1 MTLSLSEVLEQIGER
16 AAAASRILAQ
26 ATTTQKN
33 EALLAIARRID
44 QETQAILTANEA
56 DLQAGAQSGLSSAML
71 DRARLDPKRIQAI
84 ANSVREVVHLPD
96 PVGEVLREWS
106 RPNGLK
112 ISKRRVPIGV
122 IGIIYESRPNVT
134 SDAASLCLKA
144 GNAVILRGGSE
155 AIRSNMAL
163 AEAVRQGCTDAGLPE
178 CSVQLVPSTDRA
190 AVTLMA
196 QLDRYIHLIIP
207 RGGRSLIQTVTK
219 AARMPVIKHFD
230 GICAAYVDQAAD
242 LRMAERIV
250 VNAKCQRPG
259 VCNAI
264 ETMLV
269 HEEVAREFLPIC
281 AAALWE
287 RGVELRG
294 DPLTQEILGPKV
306 LQATEEDWRTEYLDL
321 ILAIKTV
328 RSLEEAVDH
337 IETYGSHHSDAIV
350 TEDPLAAQEF
360 LNQVDSAAVFWNAS
374 TRFNDGNEFGFG
386 AEIGIST
393 DRLHARGPMGLEELT
408 SYKYV
413 VEGTGQI
420 KGEKNSG
427 VAGVTGVTE

>member
-16 AAAASRILAQ
+16 AASASRILSQ
-26 ATTTQKN
+26 ATTAEKN
-33 EALLAIARRID
+33 EALLAIARRIE
-44 QETQAILTANEA
+44 QETPAILAANEA
-56 DLQAGAQSGLSSAML
+56 DLQVGARSGLGSAML
-71 DRARLDPKRIQAI
+71 DRARLDPKRIQTI
-84 ANSVREVVHLPD
+84 AKSVREVVHLTD
-96 PVGEVLREWS
+96 PVGEVLRAWS

-163 AEAVRQGCTDAGLPE
+163 AEAVGDGCKDAGLPE
-178 CSVQLVPSTDRA
+178 YSVQLVPSTDRA

-207 RGGRSLIQTVTK
+207 RGGRSLIEAVTA

-230 GICAAYVDQAAD
+230 GICAAYVDRSAD
-242 LRMAERIV
+242 LQMAERIV

-259 VCNAI
+259 VCNAV
-264 ETMLV
+264 ETLLV
-269 HEEVAREFLPIC
+269 HEEIARRFLPDC
-281 AAALWE
+281 AGALWE
-287 RGVELRG
+287 QGVDLRG
-294 DPLTQEILGPKV
+294 DSLTREILGSKV
-306 LQATEEDWRTEYLDL
+306 LPATEEDWRTEYLDL
-321 ILAIKTV
+321 TLAVKTV
-328 RSLEEAVDH
+328 RSLDEAVDH
-337 IETYGSHHSDAIV
+337 IETYGSHHSDAII
-350 TEDPLAAQEF
+350 TEDSLAAQEF
-360 LNQVDSAAVFWNAS
+360 LNRVDSATVFWNAS
-374 TRFNDGNEFGFG
+374 TRFNDGAEFGFG

-408 SYKYV
+408 SYKYL
-413 VEGTGQI
+413 VEGTGQ
-420 KGEKNSG
+420 
-427 VAGVTGVTE
+427 VRD

>member
-1 MTLSLSEVLEQIGER
+1 MTLSLSEVVERIGER
-16 AAAASRILAQ
+16 AVSASRIVAQ
-26 ATTTQKN
+26 ATTAEKN
-33 EALLAIARRID
+33 EALLAIAGRIE
-44 QETQAILTANEA
+44 QETEKILTANAA
-56 DLQAGAQSGLSSAML
+56 DLRAGSESGLSPAML
-71 DRARLDPKRIQAI
+71 DRARLDPKRIQAM
-84 ANSVREVVHLPD
+84 ANSVREVVNLTD
-96 PVGEVLREWS
+96 PIGEVLKEWS
-106 RPNGLK
+106 RPNGLR

-155 AIRSNMAL
+155 AIQSNMAI
-163 AEAVRQGCTDAGLPE
+163 AEAVSGGCMDAGLPE
-178 CSVQLVPSTDRA
+178 YSVQLVPSTDRA

-207 RGGRSLIQTVTK
+207 RGGRSLIEAVTS

-230 GICAAYVDQAAD
+230 GICAAYVDRAAD
-242 LRMAERIV
+242 LRMAEQIV

-269 HEEVAREFLPIC
+269 HEEVARQFLPGC
-281 AAALWE
+281 AEALWQ

-294 DPLTQEILGPKV
+294 DPLTQEILGAKV
-306 LQATEEDWRTEYLDL
+306 FPATEEDWRTEYLDL
-321 ILAIKTV
+321 FLAIKTV
-328 RSLEEAVDH
+328 RNLEEAVEH
-337 IETYGSHHSDAIV
+337 IENYGSHHSDAII
-350 TEDPLAAQEF
+350 TGDRIAAQKF
-360 LNQVDSAAVFWNAS
+360 MNQVDSAAVFWNAS
-374 TRFNDGNEFGFG
+374 TRFNDGGEFGFG

-408 SYKYV
+408 SYKYL
-413 VEGTGQI
+413 VEGTGQ
-420 KGEKNSG
+420 
-427 VAGVTGVTE
+427 VRA

>member
-1 MTLSLSEVLEQIGER
+1 MTLRISEVLELIGQR

-26 ATTTQKN
+26 TTTAKKD
-33 EALLAIARRID
+33 EALLAIARRIE
-44 QETQAILTANEA
+44 QETPAILAANEE
-56 DLQAGAQSGLSSAML
+56 DLRAGAQSGLSSAML
-71 DRARLDPKRIQAI
+71 DRARLDSKRIQTV
-84 ANSVREVVHLPD
+84 ANSVREVVQLTD
-96 PVGEVLREWS
+96 PVGEILKEWS

-155 AIRSNMAL
+155 AIRSNLAL
-163 AEAVRQGCTDAGLPE
+163 AEAISKGCLDAGLPE
-178 CSVQLVPSTDRA
+178 HAVQLVPSTDRA

-207 RGGRSLIQTVTK
+207 RGGRSLIETVTS

-230 GICAAYVDQAAD
+230 GVCAAYVDRAAD
-242 LRMAERIV
+242 LQMAEQIV
-250 VNAKCQRPG
+250 INAKCQRPS

-269 HEEVAREFLPIC
+269 HQEVARRFLPGC
-281 AAALWE
+281 AEALWQ

-294 DPLTQEILGPKV
+294 DSLTQEILGSKV
-306 LQATEEDWRTEYLDL
+306 LPAVEEDWRTEYLDL
-321 ILAIKTV
+321 VLAIKTV
-328 RSLEEAVDH
+328 NSLQGAVDH
-337 IETYGSHHSDAIV
+337 IETYGSHHSDVII
-350 TEDPLAAQEF
+350 TEDRLVAEKF
-360 LNQVDSAAVFWNAS
+360 LNQVDSATVFWNAS
-374 TRFNDGNEFGFG
+374 TRFNDGAEFGFG

-408 SYKYV
+408 SYKYL

-420 KGEKNSG
+420 R
-427 VAGVTGVTE
+427 A

>member
-26 ATTTQKN
+26 ATTAEKN
-33 EALLAIARRID
+33 AALLAIALRIE
-44 QETQAILTANEA
+44 QEMPAILAANDA
-56 DLQAGAQSGLSSAML
+56 DLQAGAQTGLSSAML
-71 DRARLDPKRIQAI
+71 DRARLDPKRIHAI
-84 ANSVREVVHLPD
+84 ANSVREVIHLRD
-96 PVGEVLREWS
+96 PIGEVLKEWS

-163 AEAVRQGCTDAGLPE
+163 AEAVSNGCKDAGLPE
-178 CSVQLVPSTDRA
+178 YSVQLVPSTDRA

-207 RGGRSLIQTVTK
+207 RGGRSLIEAVTSV
-219 AARMPVIKHFD
+219 ARMPVIKHFD
-230 GICAAYVDQAAD
+230 GICAVYVDRAAD

-250 VNAKCQRPG
+250 VDAKCQRPG

-269 HEEVAREFLPIC
+269 HEEIARQFLPAC
-281 AAALWE
+281 AEALWE

-294 DPLTQEILGPKV
+294 DPLSREVLGSKV
-306 LQATEEDWRTEYLDL
+306 VHAIEEDWKTEYLDL

-328 RSLEEAVDH
+328 HDLQEAVDH
-337 IETYGSHHSDAIV
+337 IETYGSHHSDAII
-350 TEDPLAAQEF
+350 TEDPLVAQEF
-360 LNQVDSAAVFWNAS
+360 LNRVDSATVFWNAS
-374 TRFNDGNEFGFG
+374 TRFNDGGEFGFG

-408 SYKYV
+408 SYKYL
-413 VEGTGQI
+413 VEGTGQVR
-420 KGEKNSG
+420 G
-427 VAGVTGVTE
+427 

>member
-1 MTLSLSEVLEQIGER
+1 MTLSLSEVVERIGQR
-16 AAAASRILAQ
+16 AVSASRILAQ
-26 ATTTQKN
+26 ATTAQKN
-33 EALLAIARRID
+33 EALLAIARQIEQRSPK
-44 QETQAILTANEA
+44 ILTANAA
-56 DLQAGAQSGLSSAML
+56 DLQAGAESGLSSAML

-84 ANSVREVVHLPD
+84 ANSVREVVDLTD
-96 PVGEVLREWS
+96 PVGEVLKEWS

-163 AEAVRQGCTDAGLPE
+163 AEAISAGCTDAGLPE
-178 CSVQLVPSTDRA
+178 DSVQLVPSTDRA

-207 RGGRSLIQTVTK
+207 RGGRSLIEAVTS

-230 GICAAYVDQAAD
+230 GICAVYVDRAAD
-242 LRMAERIV
+242 LQMAERIV
-250 VNAKCQRPG
+250 LNAKCQRPG
-259 VCNAI
+259 VCNAV

-269 HEEVAREFLPIC
+269 HQEVARQFLPNC

-287 RGVELRG
+287 QGVELRG
-294 DPLTQEILGPKV
+294 DRLTQEILGSKV
-306 LQATEEDWRTEYLDL
+306 ISATETDWRTEYLDL
-321 ILAIKTV
+321 FLAIKTV
-328 RSLEEAVDH
+328 RTLEEAVEH
-337 IETYGSHHSDAIV
+337 IENYGSHHSDAIV
-350 TEDPLAAQEF
+350 TEDRIVAQKF
-360 LNQVDSAAVFWNAS
+360 LNQVDSATVFWNAS
-374 TRFNDGNEFGFG
+374 TRFNDGGEFGFG

-408 SYKYV
+408 SYKYL
-413 VEGTGQI
+413 VEGNGQI
-420 KGEKNSG
+420 RG
-427 VAGVTGVTE
+427 

>member
-16 AAAASRILAQ
+16 AASASRILSQ
-26 ATTTQKN
+26 ATTAEKN
-33 EALLAIARRID
+33 EALLAIARRIE
-44 QETQAILTANEA
+44 QEAPTILAANEA
-56 DLQAGAQSGLSSAML
+56 DLQAGARSGLSSAML
-71 DRARLDPKRIQAI
+71 DRARLDSKRIQTI
-84 ANSVREVVHLPD
+84 ANSVREVVHLTD

-112 ISKRRVPIGV
+112 ISKKRVPIGV

-163 AEAVRQGCTDAGLPE
+163 AEAVADGCKDAGLPE

-207 RGGRSLIQTVTK
+207 RGGRSLIEAVTA

-230 GICAAYVDQAAD
+230 GICAAYVDRSAD
-242 LRMAERIV
+242 LQMAERIV

-259 VCNAI
+259 VCNAV
-264 ETMLV
+264 ETLLV
-269 HEEVAREFLPIC
+269 HEEIARRFLPDC
-281 AAALWE
+281 AGALWE

-294 DPLTQEILGPKV
+294 DSLTREILGSKV
-306 LQATEEDWRTEYLDL
+306 LPATEEDWRTEYLDL
-321 ILAIKTV
+321 TLAVKTM
-328 RSLEEAVDH
+328 RSLDEAIDH
-337 IETYGSHHSDAIV
+337 IETYGSHHSDVIV

-360 LNQVDSAAVFWNAS
+360 LNRVDSATVFWNAS
-374 TRFNDGNEFGFG
+374 TRFNDGAEFGFG

-408 SYKYV
+408 SYKYL

-420 KGEKNSG
+420 RG
-427 VAGVTGVTE
+427 

>member
-1 MTLSLSEVLEQIGER
+1 MTLRISEVLELIGQR

-26 ATTTQKN
+26 TTTAKKD
-33 EALLAIARRID
+33 EALLAIARRIE
-44 QETQAILTANEA
+44 QETPAILAANEE
-56 DLQAGAQSGLSSAML
+56 DLRAGAQSGLSSAML
-71 DRARLDPKRIQAI
+71 DRARLDSKRIQTI
-84 ANSVREVVHLPD
+84 ANSVREVVQLTD
-96 PVGEVLREWS
+96 PVGEILKEWS

-155 AIRSNMAL
+155 AIRSNLAL
-163 AEAVRQGCTDAGLPE
+163 AEAISKGCLDAGLPE
-178 CSVQLVPSTDRA
+178 HAVQLVPSTDRA

-207 RGGRSLIQTVTK
+207 RGGRSLIETVTS

-230 GICAAYVDQAAD
+230 GVCAAYVDRAAD
-242 LRMAERIV
+242 LQMAEQIV
-250 VNAKCQRPG
+250 INAKCQRPS

-269 HEEVAREFLPIC
+269 HQEVARRFLPGC
-281 AAALWE
+281 AEALWQ

-294 DPLTQEILGPKV
+294 DSLTQEILGSKV
-306 LQATEEDWRTEYLDL
+306 LPAVEEDWRTEYLDL
-321 ILAIKTV
+321 VLAIKTV
-328 RSLEEAVDH
+328 NSLQGAVDH
-337 IETYGSHHSDAIV
+337 IETYGSHHSDAII
-350 TEDPLAAQEF
+350 TEDRLVAEKF
-360 LNQVDSAAVFWNAS
+360 LNQVDSATVFWNAS
-374 TRFNDGNEFGFG
+374 TRFNDGAEFGFG

-408 SYKYV
+408 SYKYL

-420 KGEKNSG
+420 R
-427 VAGVTGVTE
+427 A

>member
-1 MTLSLSEVLEQIGER
+1 MTLSLSEVVERIGQR
-16 AAAASRILAQ
+16 AVSASRILAQ
-26 ATTTQKN
+26 ATTAQKN
-33 EALLAIARRID
+33 EALLAIARQIEQRSPK
-44 QETQAILTANEA
+44 ILTANAA
-56 DLQAGAQSGLSSAML
+56 DLQAGAESGLSSAML

-84 ANSVREVVHLPD
+84 ANSVREVVDLTD
-96 PVGEVLREWS
+96 PVGEVLKEWS

-163 AEAVRQGCTDAGLPE
+163 AEAISAGCTDAGLPE
-178 CSVQLVPSTDRA
+178 DSVQLVPSTDRA

-207 RGGRSLIQTVTK
+207 RGGRSLIEAVTS

-230 GICAAYVDQAAD
+230 GICAVYVDRAAD
-242 LRMAERIV
+242 LQMAERIV

-259 VCNAI
+259 VCNAV

-269 HEEVAREFLPIC
+269 HQEVARQFLPNC

-287 RGVELRG
+287 QGVELRG
-294 DPLTQEILGPKV
+294 DRLTQEILGSKV
-306 LQATEEDWRTEYLDL
+306 ISATETDWRTEYLDL
-321 ILAIKTV
+321 FLAIKTV
-328 RSLEEAVDH
+328 RTLEEAVEH
-337 IETYGSHHSDAIV
+337 IENYGSHHSDAIV
-350 TEDPLAAQEF
+350 TEDRMVAQKF
-360 LNQVDSAAVFWNAS
+360 LNQVDSATVFWNAS
-374 TRFNDGNEFGFG
+374 TRFNDGGEFGFG

-408 SYKYV
+408 SYKYL
-413 VEGTGQI
+413 VEGNGQI
-420 KGEKNSG
+420 RG
-427 VAGVTGVTE
+427 

>member
-1 MTLSLSEVLEQIGER
+1 MTLRISEVLELIGQR

-26 ATTTQKN
+26 TTTAKKD
-33 EALLAIARRID
+33 EALLAIARRIE
-44 QETQAILTANEA
+44 QETPAILAANEE
-56 DLQAGAQSGLSSAML
+56 DLRAGAQSGLSSAML
-71 DRARLDPKRIQAI
+71 DRARLDSKRIQTI
-84 ANSVREVVHLPD
+84 ANSVREVVQLTD
-96 PVGEVLREWS
+96 PVGEILKEWS

-155 AIRSNMAL
+155 AIRSNLAL
-163 AEAVRQGCTDAGLPE
+163 AEAISKGCLDAGLPE
-178 CSVQLVPSTDRA
+178 HAVQLVPSTDRA

-207 RGGRSLIQTVTK
+207 RGGRSLIETVTS

-230 GICAAYVDQAAD
+230 GVCAAYVDRAAD
-242 LRMAERIV
+242 LQMAEQIV
-250 VNAKCQRPG
+250 INAKCQRPS

-269 HEEVAREFLPIC
+269 HQEVARRFLPGC
-281 AAALWE
+281 AEALWQ

-294 DPLTQEILGPKV
+294 DSLTQEILGSKV
-306 LQATEEDWRTEYLDL
+306 LPAVEEDWRTEYLDL
-321 ILAIKTV
+321 VLAIKTV
-328 RSLEEAVDH
+328 KSLQGAVDH
-337 IETYGSHHSDAIV
+337 IETYGSHHSDVII
-350 TEDPLAAQEF
+350 TEDRLVAEKF
-360 LNQVDSAAVFWNAS
+360 LNQVDSATVFWNAS
-374 TRFNDGNEFGFG
+374 TRFNDGAEFGFG

-408 SYKYV
+408 SYKYL

-420 KGEKNSG
+420 R
-427 VAGVTGVTE
+427 A

>member
-16 AAAASRILAQ
+16 AASASRVLSQ
-26 ATTTQKN
+26 ATTAEKN
-33 EALLAIARRID
+33 EALLAIARRIEE
-44 QETQAILTANEA
+44 ETPAILAANEA
-56 DLQAGAQSGLSSAML
+56 DLEVGVRNGIGSAML
-71 DRARLDPKRIQAI
+71 DRARLDPKRIQTI
-84 ANSVREVVHLPD
+84 ARSVREVVHLTD
-96 PVGEVLREWS
+96 PVGEVLRAWS

-163 AEAVRQGCTDAGLPE
+163 AEAVGDGCNDAGLPE
-178 CSVQLVPSTDRA
+178 YSVQLVPSTDRA

-207 RGGRSLIQTVTK
+207 RGGRSLIEAVTA

-230 GICAAYVDQAAD
+230 GICAAYVDRAAN
-242 LRMAERIV
+242 LQMAERIV

-259 VCNAI
+259 VCNAV
-264 ETMLV
+264 ETLLV
-269 HEEVAREFLPIC
+269 HEEIARRFLPDC
-281 AAALWE
+281 AGALWE

-294 DPLTQEILGPKV
+294 DSLTREILGSKV
-306 LQATEEDWRTEYLDL
+306 LPATEEDWRTEYLDL
-321 ILAIKTV
+321 TLAVKTV
-328 RSLEEAVDH
+328 RSLDEAVDH
-337 IETYGSHHSDAIV
+337 IEMYGSHHSDAIIS
-350 TEDPLAAQEF
+350 EDPLAAQEF
-360 LNQVDSAAVFWNAS
+360 LNRVDSATVFWNAS
-374 TRFNDGNEFGFG
+374 TRFNDGAEFGFG

-408 SYKYV
+408 SYKYL

-420 KGEKNSG
+420 KG
-427 VAGVTGVTE
+427 

>member
-16 AAAASRILAQ
+16 AASASRILSQ
-26 ATTTQKN
+26 ATTIQKN
-33 EALLAIARRID
+33 EALLAIARRVE
-44 QETQAILTANEA
+44 QEAPTILAANEA
-56 DLQAGAQSGLSSAML
+56 DLQAGARNGLSSAML
-71 DRARLDPKRIQAI
+71 DRACLDSKRIQTI
-84 ANSVREVVHLPD
+84 ANSVREVVHLTD

-112 ISKRRVPIGV
+112 LSKKRVPIGV

-163 AEAVRQGCTDAGLPE
+163 AQAVSDGCKDAGLPE
-178 CSVQLVPSTDRA
+178 YSVQLVPSTDRA

-207 RGGRSLIQTVTK
+207 RGGRSLIEAVTA

-230 GICAAYVDQAAD
+230 GICAAYVDRAAD
-242 LRMAERIV
+242 FQMAERIV

-259 VCNAI
+259 VCNAV
-264 ETMLV
+264 ETLLV
-269 HEEVAREFLPIC
+269 HEDIASRFLPGC
-281 AAALWE
+281 ARTLWE

-294 DPLTQEILGPKV
+294 NPLTREILGSQV

-321 ILAIKTV
+321 TLAVKTV
-328 RSLEEAVDH
+328 RSLDEAVDH
-337 IETYGSHHSDAIV
+337 IETYGSHHSDVII

-360 LNQVDSAAVFWNAS
+360 LNRVDSATVFWNAS
-374 TRFNDGNEFGFG
+374 TRFNDGAEFGFG

-408 SYKYV
+408 SYKYL

-420 KGEKNSG
+420 KG
-427 VAGVTGVTE
+427 

>member
-1 MTLSLSEVLEQIGER
+1 MTLSLSEVLEQIGQR
-16 AAAASRILAQ
+16 AASASRILAH
-26 ATTTQKN
+26 ATTAEKN
-33 EALLAIARRID
+33 EALLAIARRIE
-44 QETQAILTANEA
+44 QETETILSANEA
-56 DLQAGAQSGLSSAML
+56 DLRAGAESGLSSALL
-71 DRARLDPKRIQAI
+71 DRARLDQKRIRTI
-84 ANSVREVVHLPD
+84 ANSVREVVHLTD
-96 PVGEVLREWS
+96 PLGEVLKEWS

-134 SDAASLCLKA
+134 SDAASLCLKT

-163 AEAVRQGCTDAGLPE
+163 ADAVSKGCQDAGLPE
-178 CSVQLVPSTDRA
+178 YSVQLVPSTDRA
-190 AVTLMA
+190 AVVLMA

-207 RGGRSLIQTVTK
+207 RGGRSLIEAVIS

-230 GICAAYVDQAAD
+230 GICAAYVDRAAD

-269 HEEVAREFLPIC
+269 HEEVARQFLPDC
-281 AAALWE
+281 AEALWK

-294 DPLTQEILGPKV
+294 DSLAREILGGKV
-306 LQATEEDWRTEYLDL
+306 LPAIEEDWRTEYLDL

-328 RSLEEAVDH
+328 RSLEEAIEH
-337 IETYGSHHSDAIV
+337 IETYGSHHSDAII
-350 TEDPLAAQEF
+350 TEDRVVAQKF
-360 LNQVDSAAVFWNAS
+360 LNRVDSAAVFWNAS
-374 TRFNDGNEFGFG
+374 TRFNDGAEFGFG

-408 SYKYV
+408 SYKYL
-413 VEGTGQI
+413 VEGTGQVR
-420 KGEKNSG
+420 G
-427 VAGVTGVTE
+427 

>member
-1 MTLSLSEVLEQIGER
+1 MTLSLSELLEQIGQR
-16 AAAASRILAQ
+16 AASSSRILAQ
-26 ATTTQKN
+26 ATTAEKN
-33 EALLAIARRID
+33 EGLLAIAHRIE
-44 QETQAILTANEA
+44 QSAQTILAANVA
-56 DLQAGAQSGLSSAML
+56 DLEAGSKSGLSSAML
-71 DRARLDPKRIQAI
+71 DRARLDAKRIQAI
-84 ANSVREVVHLPD
+84 ANSVREVVQVKD
-96 PVGEVLREWS
+96 PVGEVLKEWS

-134 SDAASLCLKA
+134 SDAAALCLKT

-163 AEAVRQGCTDAGLPE
+163 AEAVSNGCKDAGLPE
-178 CSVQLVPSTDRA
+178 HSVQLVPSTDRA

-207 RGGRSLIQTVTK
+207 RGGRALIEAVTS

-230 GICAAYVDQAAD
+230 GICAAYVDRAAN
-242 LRMAERIV
+242 LRMAEQIV
-250 VNAKCQRPG
+250 LNAKCQRPG

-269 HEEVAREFLPIC
+269 HEAIADRFLPDC
-281 AAALWE
+281 ANALRE
-287 RGVELRG
+287 HGVELRG
-294 DPLTQEILGPKV
+294 DPLTQQILGSKV
-306 LQATEEDWRTEYLDL
+306 LPAIEEDWRTEYLDL

-328 RSLEEAVDH
+328 HSLEEAVEH
-337 IETYGSHHSDAIV
+337 IETYGSHHSDVII
-350 TEDPLAAQEF
+350 TEDRIVAQKF
-360 LNQVDSAAVFWNAS
+360 LSQVDSATVFWNAS
-374 TRFNDGNEFGFG
+374 TRFNDGGEFGFG

-413 VEGTGQI
+413 VEGTGQVR
-420 KGEKNSG
+420 S
-427 VAGVTGVTE
+427 

>member
-1 MTLSLSEVLEQIGER
+1 MTLRISEVLELIGQR

-26 ATTTQKN
+26 TTTAKKD
-33 EALLAIARRID
+33 EALLAIARRIE
-44 QETQAILTANEA
+44 QETPAILAANEE
-56 DLQAGAQSGLSSAML
+56 DLRAGAQSGLSSAML
-71 DRARLDPKRIQAI
+71 DRARLDSKRIQTI
-84 ANSVREVVHLPD
+84 ANSVREVVQLTD
-96 PVGEVLREWS
+96 PVGEVLKEWS

-155 AIRSNMAL
+155 AIRSNLAL
-163 AEAVRQGCTDAGLPE
+163 AEAISKGCQDAGLPE
-178 CSVQLVPSTDRA
+178 YAIQLVPSTDRA

-207 RGGRSLIQTVTK
+207 RGGRSLIETVTS

-230 GICAAYVDQAAD
+230 GVCAAYVDRAAD
-242 LRMAERIV
+242 LQMAEQIV
-250 VNAKCQRPG
+250 INAKCQRPS

-269 HEEVAREFLPIC
+269 HQEVARRFLPGC
-281 AAALWE
+281 ADALWQ

-294 DPLTQEILGPKV
+294 DSLTQEILGSKV
-306 LQATEEDWRTEYLDL
+306 LPAVEEDWRTEYLDL
-321 ILAIKTV
+321 VLAIKTV
-328 RSLEEAVDH
+328 NSLQGAVDH
-337 IETYGSHHSDAIV
+337 IETYGSHHSDAIIS
-350 TEDPLAAQEF
+350 EDRLVAEKF
-360 LNQVDSAAVFWNAS
+360 LNQVDSATVFWNAS
-374 TRFNDGNEFGFG
+374 TRFNDGAEFGFG

-408 SYKYV
+408 SYKYL

-420 KGEKNSG
+420 R
-427 VAGVTGVTE
+427 A

>member
-16 AAAASRILAQ
+16 AASAGRILSQ
-26 ATTTQKN
+26 ATTNQKN
-33 EALLAIARRID
+33 EALLAIARRIE
-44 QETQAILTANEA
+44 QEAPAILAANEA
-56 DLQAGAQSGLSSAML
+56 DLQAGARSGLSSAML
-71 DRARLDPKRIQAI
+71 DRARLDPKRIQTI
-84 ANSVREVVHLPD
+84 ANSVREVVHLTD

-155 AIRSNMAL
+155 AIQSNMAL
-163 AEAVRQGCTDAGLPE
+163 AEAVGDGCKDAGLPE
-178 CSVQLVPSTDRA
+178 YSVQLVPSTDRA
-190 AVTLMA
+190 AVMLMA

-207 RGGRSLIQTVTK
+207 RGGRSLIEAVTS

-230 GICAAYVDQAAD
+230 GICAAYVDRSAD
-242 LRMAERIV
+242 LQMAERIV

-264 ETMLV
+264 ETLLV
-269 HEEVAREFLPIC
+269 HEEIARRFLPDC
-281 AAALWE
+281 AGALWE
-287 RGVELRG
+287 KGVELRG
-294 DPLTQEILGPKV
+294 DPFTREILGAKV
-306 LQATEEDWRTEYLDL
+306 LLATEEDWRTEYLDL
-321 ILAIKTV
+321 TLAVKTV
-328 RSLEEAVDH
+328 PSLDEAVDH
-337 IETYGSHHSDAIV
+337 IETYGSHHSDAII
-350 TEDPLAAQEF
+350 TEDPLAAQKF
-360 LNQVDSAAVFWNAS
+360 LNRVDSAAVFWNAS
-374 TRFNDGNEFGFG
+374 TRFNDGAEFGFG

-408 SYKYV
+408 SYKYL
-413 VEGTGQI
+413 VEGTGQVR
-420 KGEKNSG
+420 G
-427 VAGVTGVTE
+427 

>member
-1 MTLSLSEVLEQIGER
+1 MTLRISEVLELIGQR

-26 ATTTQKN
+26 TTTAKKD
-33 EALLAIARRID
+33 EALLAIARRIE
-44 QETQAILTANEA
+44 QETPAILAANEE
-56 DLQAGAQSGLSSAML
+56 DLRAGAQSGLSSAML
-71 DRARLDPKRIQAI
+71 DRARLDPKRIQTI
-84 ANSVREVVHLPD
+84 ANSVREVVQLTD
-96 PVGEVLREWS
+96 PVGEVLKEWS

-155 AIRSNMAL
+155 AIRSNLAL
-163 AEAVRQGCTDAGLPE
+163 AEAISKGCQDAGLPE
-178 CSVQLVPSTDRA
+178 HAVQLVPSTDRA

-207 RGGRSLIQTVTK
+207 RGGRSLIEAVTS

-230 GICAAYVDQAAD
+230 GVCAAYVDRAAD
-242 LRMAERIV
+242 LQMAEQIV
-250 VNAKCQRPG
+250 INAKCQRPS

-269 HEEVAREFLPIC
+269 HQEVARRFLPAC
-281 AAALWE
+281 AEALWQ

-294 DPLTQEILGPKV
+294 DQLTQEILGPKV
-306 LQATEEDWRTEYLDL
+306 LPAVEEDWRTEYLDL
-321 ILAIKTV
+321 VLAIKTV
-328 RSLEEAVDH
+328 NGLQEAVDH

-350 TEDPLAAQEF
+350 TEDRLVAEKF
-360 LNQVDSAAVFWNAS
+360 LNQVDSATVFWNAS
-374 TRFNDGNEFGFG
+374 TRFNDGAEFGFG

-408 SYKYV
+408 SYKYL

-420 KGEKNSG
+420 R
-427 VAGVTGVTE
+427 A

>member
-1 MTLSLSEVLEQIGER
+1 LKQ
-16 AAAASRILAQ
+16 
-26 ATTTQKN
+26 
-33 EALLAIARRID
+33 
-44 QETQAILTANEA
+44 
-56 DLQAGAQSGLSSAML
+56 
-71 DRARLDPKRIQAI
+71 
-84 ANSVREVVHLPD
+84 
-96 PVGEVLREWS
+96 WS

-155 AIRSNMAL
+155 AIRSNMAI
-163 AEAVRQGCTDAGLPE
+163 AEAVSNGCKDSGLPE
-178 CSVQLVPSTDRA
+178 YSVQLVPSTDRA

-207 RGGRSLIQTVTK
+207 RGGRALIEAVTS

-230 GICAAYVDQAAD
+230 GICAAYVDRAAD

-250 VNAKCQRPG
+250 VNGKCQRPG

-269 HEEVAREFLPIC
+269 HEEVARQFLPDC
-281 AAALWE
+281 AAALLE

-294 DPLTQEILGPKV
+294 DALTQEILGSKV
-306 LQATEEDWRTEYLDL
+306 LPATEQDWRTEYLDM

-337 IETYGSHHSDAIV
+337 IETYGSHHSDVII
-350 TEDPLAAQEF
+350 TEDRVVAQKF
-360 LNQVDSAAVFWNAS
+360 FDKVDSAGVFWNAS
-374 TRFNDGNEFGFG
+374 TRFNDGGEFGFG

-408 SYKYV
+408 SYKYLI
-413 VEGTGQI
+413 EGTGQVR
-420 KGEKNSG
+420 G
-427 VAGVTGVTE
+427 

>member
-1 MTLSLSEVLEQIGER
+1 MTLSLSEVLEQIGQR

-26 ATTTQKN
+26 ATTAEKN
-33 EALLAIARRID
+33 EALLAIARRIE
-44 QETQAILTANEA
+44 QEGETILTANEA
-56 DLQAGAQSGLSSAML
+56 DLRAGAENGLSSALL
-71 DRARLDPKRIQAI
+71 DRARLDQKRIHTI
-84 ANSVREVVHLPD
+84 ANSVREVVHLTD
-96 PVGEVLREWS
+96 PLGEVLKEWS

-134 SDAASLCLKA
+134 SDAASLCLKT

-163 AEAVRQGCTDAGLPE
+163 ADAVSKGCQDAGLPE
-178 CSVQLVPSTDRA
+178 YSVQLVPSTDRA
-190 AVTLMA
+190 AVVLMA

-207 RGGRSLIQTVTK
+207 RGGRSLIEAVIS

-230 GICAAYVDQAAD
+230 GICAAYVDRAAD

-269 HEEVAREFLPIC
+269 HEEVAHQFLPDC
-281 AAALWE
+281 ADALWK

-294 DPLTQEILGPKV
+294 DRLAREILGGKV
-306 LQATEEDWRTEYLDL
+306 LPAIEEDWRTEYLDL

-328 RSLEEAVDH
+328 RSLEEAIEH
-337 IETYGSHHSDAIV
+337 IETYGSHHSDAII
-350 TEDPLAAQEF
+350 TEDRVVAQKF

-374 TRFNDGNEFGFG
+374 TRFNDGAEFGFG

-408 SYKYV
+408 SYKYL
-413 VEGTGQI
+413 VEGTGQVR
-420 KGEKNSG
+420 G
-427 VAGVTGVTE
+427 

>member
-26 ATTTQKN
+26 ATTAEKN
-33 EALLAIARRID
+33 AALLAIARRIE
-44 QETQAILTANEA
+44 QGTPAILAANEA
-56 DLQAGAQSGLSSAML
+56 DLQAGVRAGLSSAML

-84 ANSVREVVHLPD
+84 ANSVREVTHLTD
-96 PVGEVLREWS
+96 PVGEVLKEWS

-163 AEAVRQGCTDAGLPE
+163 AEAVGNGCKDASLPE
-178 CSVQLVPSTDRA
+178 YSVQLVPSTDRA

-207 RGGRSLIQTVTK
+207 RGGRSLIEAVTS

-230 GICAAYVDQAAD
+230 GICAAYVDRAAD

-250 VNAKCQRPG
+250 VDAKCQRPG

-269 HEEVAREFLPIC
+269 HEEIAGQFLP
-281 AAALWE
+281 AFAGALWE

-294 DPLTQEILGPKV
+294 DPLTREILGSRV

-328 RSLEEAVDH
+328 RNLKEAVDH
-337 IETYGSHHSDAIV
+337 IETYGSHHSDAII
-350 TEDPLAAQEF
+350 TEDPLVAQEF
-360 LNQVDSAAVFWNAS
+360 LNRVDSATVFWNAS
-374 TRFNDGNEFGFG
+374 TRFNDGGEFGFG

-408 SYKYV
+408 SYKYC
-413 VEGTGQI
+413 VEGTGQVR
-420 KGEKNSG
+420 G
-427 VAGVTGVTE
+427 